1 MKIAIE
7 AMTCGHCVRAITEA
21 LRGLD
26 PGAQVEADLAKNQVD
41 FRGNADTAAVRGAI
55 EEAGY
60 VVVSID

>member
-1 MKIAIE
+1 MKIAVE
-7 AMTCGHCVRAITEA
+7 GVTCGHCVRAITEA

-26 PGAQVEADLAKNQVD
+26 PGAQVEVDLPGKQVD
-41 FRGNADTAAVRGAI
+41 FRGNADAGAVRDAI